1 MNDVLLAIT
10 RAARYPAPVNTTAVK
25 TIGDFRKTHGSAA
38 HLPLQQRLP
47 ADTWERMVDVAVQSS
62 YFA

>member
-1 MNDVLLAIT
+1 MNEVLLAIV

-25 TIGDFRKTHGSAA
+25 ALGEFRKTHGSADSK
-38 HLPLQQRLP
+38 PLHERLP
-47 ADTWERMVDVAVQSS
+47 ADTWESMGDVSVQSS